1 MEIYSDYR
9 WLWLLI
15 LGYPFREICWK
26 IARMRSE
33 NELKQLTWMLR
44 LVCSLA
50 SLHPGDAKILRKQFS
65 ISRLDREP
73 RKMFR
78 TGRLNSRAREMCGN
92 LLWLG
97 KFTLGTEKGD
107 KKFSAETLPP

>member
-1 MEIYSDYR
+1 LEIYSDYR

-33 NELKQLTWMLR
+33 N
-44 LVCSLA
+44 
-50 SLHPGDAKILRKQFS
+50 AKILRKQFS